1 MNQLHHPHWPPQ
13 VPLHLTLPETNLFY
27 NAEVSAARFPDKP
40 FIVFYDTPIT
50 FAEFKDEAERVA
62 GFLQHACH
70 VKAGDRVLLYM
81 QNSPQWIVAYYG
93 ILRANAVVV
102 PVNPMNLGAELAH
115 YVEDSGATTIIAPQC
130 LFPNVEPLIGNGLGQ
145 GIEHAIVATY
155 SDYLKRPSPIAVPE
169 FVAAPR
175 KTFAIPG
182 VTPWQEVLDRRLAP
196 GPLTS
201 RADDLCVMP
210 YTSGTTGKPKGCMH
224 THRSVMS
231 TLLGGCVWFAAPSDG
246 VYLSVL
252 PLFHVTGMQ
261 GGMNAAIYSG
271 ATIVLMPRWD
281 RETAAQCM
289 QRYRVTAW
297 QSISTMMVDFLSNPK
312 LGDYDLSSLSGA
324 RGGGAAM
331 PDAIAK
337 KLKALT
343 GLDYVEGY
351 GMTETIAGTHINPP
365 HRPKAQCLGI
375 PVFDVDSRVIDP
387 ASLQELPQGETG
399 EIVVNAPQ
407 VMQGYWRNPKAT
419 EEAFVELDGKRF
431 LRTGDLG
438 HIDEDGYFFMTDRLK
453 RMINASGY
461 KVWPA
466 EVEALMYRHPAIHE
480 VCVIG
485 VKDEKRGETVKAL
498 VVPDEAHAGTITGQ
512 EIIDWAHEQMAP
524 YKAPRIVEFVTSLPK
539 SGSGKILWR
548 KLQEEDAART
558 AAARSGNGKD
568 KDNGNEGSPQ

>member
-1 MNQLHHPHWPPQ
+1 
-13 VPLHLTLPETNLFY
+13 
-27 NAEVSAARFPDKP
+27 
-40 FIVFYDTPIT
+40 
-50 FAEFKDEAERVA
+50 
-62 GFLQHACH
+62 
-70 VKAGDRVLLYM
+70 
-81 QNSPQWIVAYYG
+81 
-93 ILRANAVVV
+93 
-102 PVNPMNLGAELAH
+102 
-115 YVEDSGATTIIAPQC
+115 
-130 LFPNVEPLIGNGLGQ
+130 
-145 GIEHAIVATY
+145 
-155 SDYLKRPSPIAVPE
+155 
-169 FVAAPR
+169 
-175 KTFAIPG
+175 
-182 VTPWQEVLDRRLAP
+182 
-196 GPLTS
+196 
-201 RADDLCVMP
+201 MP

-231 TLLGGCVWFAAPSDG
+231 TLLGGCVWFSAPSDG

-261 GGMNAAIYSG
+261 GGMNSAVFSG
-271 ATIVLMPRWD
+271 ATIVLLPRWD
-281 RETAAQCM
+281 REAAALCM
-289 QRYRVTAW
+289 QKYRVTAW

-312 LGDYDLSSLSGA
+312 LGEYDLSSLTGT

-331 PDAIAK
+331 PDAIAR

-365 HRPKAQCLGI
+365 HRPKPQCLGI

-387 ASLQELPQGETG
+387 VSLQELPQGETG
-399 EIVVNAPQ
+399 EIVTNAPQ
-407 VMQGYWRNPKAT
+407 VMQGYWGNPKAT
-419 EEAFVELDGKRF
+419 AEAFIELDGKRF

-498 VVPDEAHAGTITGQ
+498 VVADAAHAGTITAQ
-512 EIIDWAHEQMAP
+512 EIIDWAHEQMAS
-524 YKAPRIVEFVTSLPK
+524 YKAPRIVEFVGSLPK

-558 AAARSGNGKD
+558 A
-568 KDNGNEGSPQ
+568 GS